1 MKILKLTILFG
12 LLNYN
17 VFALAE
23 TDAVSFSA
31 KNEPIL
37 DYSDIASRESHSQYL
52 NSQLNIDW
60 IKTNPNY
67 FKNDKQILAIVQ
79 NNSFT
84 SGKKL
89 AFEWDLSNYLSLNL
103 SFFENQVQFGSNYN
117 PSVYTSLPSFNKSY
131 TSSVATVNNTY
142 RNLRGYSFG
151 VSSEVNLWQNYK
163 LDINFDYGLL
173 NGADLVGFSNNDIN
187 TTSFALGIRKAKF
200 GATVNTDV
208 YLQDNV
214 NLYNSSR
221 LGLELDWHFNEDSKI
236 SIGTKT
242 RLSDIKQTSNN
253 HNSLDS
259 ITGNVQYIKFEHN
272 L

>member
-1 MKILKLTILFG
+1 MKILKLTTLFG
-12 LLNYN
+12 FLNYN

-23 TDAVSFSA
+23 TDVVSFFVD
-31 KNEPIL
+31 NESML
-37 DYSDIASRESHSQYL
+37 DYSSIASSESHSQYL
-52 NSQLNIDW
+52 NSQLNRDW

-67 FKNDKQILAIVQ
+67 FNNDKHIHAIVQ

-84 SGKKL
+84 SGRKL
-89 AFEWDLSNYLSLNL
+89 AFEWDLSNYFSLNL
-103 SFFENQVQFGSNYN
+103 SVFENQVQFASNYN
-117 PSVYTSLPSFNKSY
+117 PSAYTSLPSFNKSSA
-131 TSSVATVNNTY
+131 SSVATVNNTH

-151 VSSEVNLWQNYK
+151 VSSEVDLWQNYK

-173 NGADLVGFSNNDIN
+173 NGADLVGFSNNEIN

-221 LGLELDWHFNEDSKI
+221 LGLELDWHFNDDSKI

-242 RLSDIKQTSNN
+242 RLSDIKQTPNN
-253 HNSLDS
+253 QNSLES
-259 ITGNVQYIKFEHN
+259 ITGNVRYIKFEHN